1 MHDDDDDNVEEAEGW
16 GSEEEE
22 DEEDYED
29 DLEEEA
35 AGSERDLQEAVRKLE
50 VAVSWLTAASRLEK
64 GEALHRRA
72 LDAYKGANIAVHC
85 MPRSGAQQ
93 ARRARLAELHAAIVA
108 AKGRIDEVAQTQT
121 AAARSRERGGLGDL
135 CLLCQGCRSWV
146 RARFD
151 AEAAVLPP
159 AVDATAAPT
168 SISQQ
173 EEGGCH
179 GAEVRARTDAMRQQL
194 DQLVA
199 DHASSPRAAAAQ

>member
-1 MHDDDDDNVEEAEGW
+1 MQHDDDDDNVEEAEGW
-16 GSEEEE
+16 GIEEEE
-22 DEEDYED
+22 EEEDYED

-50 VAVSWLTAASRLEK
+50 VAVSWLTASRLEK